1 MGADDLRIWLNHFE
15 YHAEHP
21 RQIPTEL
28 GDRLTAE
35 ERALIRDSIATFQLG
50 EQSEGRTLQRAAE
63 SFAQIHD
70 LPLLP
75 RITELFIREEQRHAA
90 LLCGFMVDHQIA
102 LKRSDWTDRT
112 FRRLRRLAGFELY
125 LHVLIC
131 AELIGNVYYR
141 ALESATGCQRLKV
154 LCRTLVAD
162 ELAHI
167 GFESQLLLEL
177 RARRAAPLRWLLRT
191 AHRLFFGG
199 TACVV
204 WLSHRSMLSR
214 CGFSASNF
222 MRLCLL
228 QYAFYLEPVRVPL
241 VATRRAQRPAAVT
254 AVSRNLRRR

>member
-21 RQIPTEL
+21 RQIPAQL
-28 GDRLTAE
+28 PDRLTAQE
-35 ERALIRDSIATFQLG
+35 SALISDSIATFQLG

-63 SFAQIHD
+63 SFAQLHD

-90 LLCGFMVDHQIA
+90 LLRGFMEDHRIA
-102 LKRSDWTDRT
+102 LKRKDWTDHA

-141 ALESATGCQRLKV
+141 ALEAATGCQRLKV

-177 RARRAAPLRWLLRT
+177 RSRRSAPLRLLLRT
-191 AHRLFFGG
+191 AHRLFFGC

-204 WLSHRSMLSR
+204 WLSHRAMLRR
-214 CGFSASNF
+214 CGFGARTF
-222 MRLCLL
+222 LRHCLL
-228 QYAFYLEPVRVPL
+228 QYAFYLQPVRTPL
-241 VATRRAQRPAAVT
+241 AATPPA
-254 AVSRNLRRR
+254 